1 MKHLLLKRESA
12 VYVDWA
18 NVYGW
23 RKSLKGEVDPRQL
36 FQYLKTYSEISD
48 VRLYF
53 GEDRHPKS
61 AAFLHE
67 AKEIGYTVVSK
78 PVKYI
83 LIAEIEGQKV
93 YRRKC
98 DFDMEIS
105 IDVHEA
111 FARGVASFIF
121 FTGDGDFEPLYRKL
135 ITLQKQVIVVYTAG
149 HLGREIWEIK
159 RGIFKVEIE
168 NLLEIKNVPPVSRG
182 A

>member
-83 LIAEIEGQKV
+83 FIAEIEGQKV